1 MNIEYIFIRKSE
13 STSAVKDSRKFFQ
26 NMFKTIFQEVTF
38 DTFEFEVSGSPQK
51 ITYKSSI
58 SNDDIIY
65 LTISFDSSPYFSAKV
80 LSRVNDCLIGGK
92 HRKDFYIINSYDE
105 PSEYFCEKLAPR
117 FGKFE
122 RLMRSFIYISLTKSL
137 GFEWFESTFTE
148 EIQTDIKSKG
158 NIGKPDLIERGLYE
172 MTFAQLYDYL
182 FKAFSCCSAETVV
195 YEQLLTKD
203 LEAMDKEEIVSTISA
218 CKKESL
224 WNRFFSETQ
233 FDLEEP
239 LRQMR
244 EYRNKVAHNKFI
256 KYAEYTDCK
265 RKLIKINQT
274 LEEAIKQ
281 INSDIYTEKHFADSL
296 MSFAALFAGL
306 LKNNYDIVATAQ
318 KNFNA
323 LGKTLI
329 KAIEPY
335 ASISNMSTFYK
346 FGAFLSDIQKLRQ
359 ALDAKGQSI
368 EALPDFYDTSSSNSE
383 ETTEA
388 SQEDTDLVFDDDP
401 ADSNDSCK

>member
-1 MNIEYIFIRKSE
+1 
-13 STSAVKDSRKFFQ
+13 
-26 NMFKTIFQEVTF
+26 
-38 DTFEFEVSGSPQK
+38 
-51 ITYKSSI
+51 
-58 SNDDIIY
+58 
-65 LTISFDSSPYFSAKV
+65 
-80 LSRVNDCLIGGK
+80 
-92 HRKDFYIINSYDE
+92 
-105 PSEYFCEKLAPR
+105 
-117 FGKFE
+117 
-122 RLMRSFIYISLTKSL
+122 MRSFIYISLTKSL

-203 LEAMDKEEIVSTISA
+203 LEAVDKEEIVSTISA
-218 CKKESL
+218 GKKESL

-233 FDLEEP
+233 CDLEEP

-368 EALPDFYDTSSSNSE
+368 EALPDFYDTSSSNND